1 MNCNCQKNLG
11 CYLPNDTIDFGINA
25 PCDGDY
31 EFQIFG
37 PSGVSLVYATFL
49 TGDPLT
55 LGFTFNE
62 NGESMIKIKVPVAC
76 QHDGFYYI
84 TSKDGACC
92 FIVNGAIP
100 VC

>member
-11 CYLPNDTIDFGINA
+11 CYLPNDEIDFGMTA
-25 PCDGDY
+25 FCDGDFTF
-31 EFQIFG
+31 EIFG
-37 PSGVSLVYATFL
+37 PSGVTTIVVALSA
-49 TGDPLT
+49 GDPLV
-55 LGFTFNE
+55 LPFTFNE
-62 NGESMIKIKVPVAC
+62 NGETMIKIKVPVAC

-92 FIVNGAIP
+92 FIVSGAIP